1 MRKALYLG
9 TDPSYYQAK
18 GAQIIHYPVIQIIP
32 RMDSYIQAAYSK
44 LANYTHLLFTSKN
57 TVQVFFQQLNDLDIS
72 KNLLEPITI
81 IAIGQVTAS
90 YVKKY
95 THCSFVV
102 EEETQ
107 EGMVAFLRTQS
118 LEKTYFFSPRSS
130 LSRNVILDFFQKNHI
145 LFQDCFIYDTVV
157 QKNQPIPHL
166 EDIDEIIFTS
176 PSTIKAFLEIFS
188 AIPLD
193 KKLTT
198 IGPITQKALSEI
210 KALLFPKV

>member
-1 MRKALYLG
+1 MKKVLYLG
-9 TDPSYYQAK
+9 TDPSYYKAK
-18 GAQIIHYPVIQIIP
+18 GGQIIHYPVIQIVP
-32 RMDSYIQAAYSK
+32 RMDSDIQAAYSK

-57 TVQVFFQQLNDLDIS
+57 TVQVFFQQLNDLGIS
-72 KNLLEPITI
+72 KNLLEPIII

-95 THCSFVV
+95 ADCFFVV

-107 EGMVAFLRTQS
+107 EGIVAFLRTQS
-118 LEKTYFFSPRSS
+118 LEKTHFFFFFSS
-130 LSRNVILDFFQKNHI
+130 LSRNVIINFFQKNHI
-145 LFQDCFIYDTVV
+145 LFQDCFIYDTIT
-157 QKNQPIPHL
+157 QKKQPIPNL

-210 KALLFPKV
+210 